1 MKLRST
7 LRNHMWSK
15 IGDGKMT
22 SAWYDKWS
30 DVEPIRNFI
39 TPRMIQQAGLRIQS
53 KIVDVVEDGQRLWP
67 VVWMDIYPVLIN
79 RQPPNLNTNRLDTI
93 SWIDNEGK
101 EVQYSSKAVWNTIH
115 VRGPRVEWHNVVW
128 FSQCVPRHAFLLWL
142 VIGNKLKMQDKLK
155 HWEVGGL
162 INLRLMCYSL
172 CQNGND
178 SHAHLFFECVFAAQ
192 IWSKVK
198 AIGDM
203 QHLTDNWEN
212 VLDHLVSKA
221 KSKSAKTVIGRL
233 LVAAIVYH
241 IWQERNCRLFSDRK
255 MARKKLQVILG

>member
-1 MKLRST
+1 
-7 LRNHMWSK
+7 
-15 IGDGKMT
+15 
-22 SAWYDKWS
+22 
-30 DVEPIRNFI
+30 
-39 TPRMIQQAGLRIQS
+39 
-53 KIVDVVEDGQRLWP
+53 
-67 VVWMDIYPVLIN
+67 MDIYPVLIN
-79 RQPPNLNTNRLDTI
+79 MQPPNLNTNRLDTI

-101 EVQYSSKAVWNTIH
+101 EVQYSSKAVWNTIR

-128 FSQCVPRHAFLLWL
+128 FSQCIPCHAFLLWL
-142 VIGNKLKMQDKLK
+142 VIGNKLKTQDKLK

-162 INLRLMCYSL
+162 INLRLMCCSL

-221 KSKSAKTVIGRL
+221 KSKSAKSVIGRL
-233 LVAAIVYH
+233 LAAATVYH

-255 MARKKLQVILG
+255 RSVTQVADAIVASVRLKLITMRFKNTRQVDQILRDWKLPKRLVIYDGIG